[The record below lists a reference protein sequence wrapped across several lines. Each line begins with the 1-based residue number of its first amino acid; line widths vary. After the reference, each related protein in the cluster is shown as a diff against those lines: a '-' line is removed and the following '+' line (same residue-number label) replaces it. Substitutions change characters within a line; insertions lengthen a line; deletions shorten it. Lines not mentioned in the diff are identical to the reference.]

1 MSKAWFITGAS
12 SGLGRKLT
20 ELALSEGDRV
30 TATVRRPEV
39 LRDLVKASSGRLI
52 IEELDVTSSQEVARV
67 VARCLARG
75 RIDVV
80 VNNAG
85 GGLVG
90 ATEEMSDAD
99 VQQQIALNLLAPIQ
113 IARAFLK
120 PMREQGRGRIIQ
132 ISSVGGQM
140 ATPVSSPYHAAKWGL
155 EGFTEGLSQEVAE
168 FGIHLTIV
176 EPGGMRSGFQS
187 NLRWTTETPTYKDAI
202 VGRVRRQI
210 AAMDDSVFIV
220 DPVRLARAIFDTTRS
235 SQPPLRLTLGPDAY
249 DLIHAALKTRL
260 EKLESQEQL
269 ARSMAFADEPKANW
283 SGSLKQRPAEG
294 EA

>member
-12 SGLGRKLT
+12 SGLGRKLA
-20 ELALSEGDRV
+20 ELALSAGDRV

-39 LRDLVKASSGRLI
+39 LRDLASASSGRLI
-52 IEELDVTSSQEVARV
+52 LEQLDVTSSQDVARV
-67 VARCLARG
+67 IARCLARG

-99 VQQQIALNLLAPIQ
+99 VQQQLALNLLAPIQ
-113 IARAFLK
+113 ITRAFLK
-120 PMREQGRGRIIQ
+120 PMREQGGGRIIQ

-155 EGFTEGLSQEVAE
+155 EGFSEGVSQEVAE

-176 EPGGMRSGFQS
+176 EPGGMRSGFQA
-187 NLRWTTETPTYKDAI
+187 NLRWTTETPAYKDAI
-202 VGRVRRQI
+202 VGKVRQQI
-210 AAMDDSVFIV
+210 ATLDDSVFIV
-220 DPVRLARAIFDTTRS
+220 DPTRLARAIFDTTRS
-235 SQPPLRLTLGPDAY
+235 PAPPLRLTLGPDAY
-249 DLIHAALKTRL
+249 DMIHAALKARLGRL
-260 EKLESQEQL
+260 EAQEEL
-269 ARSMAFADEPKANW
+269 ARSMAFSDAPQISDW
-283 SGSLKQRPAEG
+283 RDSLKE
-294 EA
+294 